1 MKTESVLMQNLF
13 VPCACRCRYCLL
25 SWDGKTV
32 GVSWERSAAFAQRFR
47 QWQQQNR
54 PDLKFSFTFGYAME
68 HPDLKNALR
77 LLREIGSPQADYLQC
92 DGMRMRTEPECEA
105 LANLLRSEGVKHLNF
120 TFYGLPEYHDRFAG
134 RTGDFSL
141 MLRMMR
147 AANAAGL
154 AVSAGIPLT
163 KESAPQADAL
173 IGILEERALCRRI
186 TLFVPHEEG
195 RGVLLQSVRFSEDD
209 LIQLSP
215 DARARINF
223 SLYRSE
229 RDWLA
234 SRAFSEETR
243 RMLLLSLRP
252 DTIDRYEA
260 MSPGEI
266 IAETEAL
273 DDEYYRAF
281 PTLPALADRYGDPEG
296 RQFYRQRDLFYHYRR
311 LFAKE
316 HSVAVYDVAD
326 ERRSGSRRY

>member
-1 MKTESVLMQNLF
+1 MT
-13 VPCACRCRYCLL
+13 
-25 SWDGKTV
+25 
-32 GVSWERSAAFAQRFR
+32 
-47 QWQQQNR
+47 
-54 PDLKFSFTFGYAME
+54 
-68 HPDLKNALR
+68 
-77 LLREIGSPQADYLQC
+77 RE
-92 DGMRMRTEPECEA
+92 
-105 LANLLRSEGVKHLNF
+105 
-120 TFYGLPEYHDRFAG
+120 
-134 RTGDFSL
+134 
-141 MLRMMR
+141 
-147 AANAAGL
+147 
-154 AVSAGIPLT
+154 
-163 KESAPQADAL
+163 ADAL

-281 PTLPALADRYGDPEG
+281 PTLLALADRYGDPEG